1 MTFRREGGACLS
13 STVRKKSQ
21 NWFAFSTDEN
31 SETLE
36 CSARNFIC
44 LARSQVSSSVAFF
57 TWTIFFL
64 AGQNSFLHP
73 ILHCYTD
80 VSVSFAIFNV
90 CSQWHM
96 AFCVHLLKSVDSV
109 YNKRL

>member
-36 CSARNFIC
+36 TSALNDGRSM
-44 LARSQVSSSVAFF
+44 LAV
-57 TWTIFFL
+57 FL
-64 AGQNSFLHP
+64 IVLYKVEGLEAE
-73 ILHCYTD
+73 IL
-80 VSVSFAIFNV
+80 
-90 CSQWHM
+90 
-96 AFCVHLLKSVDSV
+96 K
-109 YNKRL
+109 